1 MEVLLVKDVKSLGQA
16 GDVKRV
22 ADGYARNYL
31 IPRGLAVPATDAAR
45 KQVADRL
52 AAESRRDA
60 VEKEQAE
67 AKARKMGD
75 VELVFQTKA
84 GESGRLYGSITNAD
98 IAERLSEK
106 FGEAMDKRKVLL
118 EEPIKE
124 LGRSTVDVRLH
135 PEVRISVTVVVEA
148 AETSD

>member
-1 MEVLLVKDVKSLGQA
+1 
-16 GDVKRV
+16 
-22 ADGYARNYL
+22 
-31 IPRGLAVPATDAAR
+31 
-45 KQVADRL
+45 
-52 AAESRRDA
+52 